1 MNQFISKALRW
12 LREPKTRAQDQLIIT
27 TSTAVLSIEVT
38 QTAQP
43 GDAHILHR
51 GSGLYYG
58 LARDH
63 HNDIWVAARGSR
75 VSDERESEDET
86 GQLINLSSDKRD
98 LAIDPPH
105 PLRDL
110 HGLAFAH
117 NALWLACSFDDAVAI
132 YSLTDQS
139 WIWWRP
145 LPTEPDQGHDQFHF
159 NTVWMEGDK
168 VWVLAHRRGPSWLL
182 AFPAQA
188 ALKGRTV
195 KPLEKIVLGE
205 QAHNLWRQ
213 PSGELCTCSS
223 IEGVLVGERG
233 WQLETGGFPRGIA
246 QIGDGWVV
254 GISELKER
262 RERDFTDARLQ
273 FYNANW
279 EKTGALC
286 IPNVGMVLDMMTVS
300 PNLLPASVGTLPV
313 VAD

>member
-1 MNQFISKALRW
+1 M
-12 LREPKTRAQDQLIIT
+12 AQSDY
-27 TSTAVLSIEVT
+27 
-38 QTAQP
+38 
-43 GDAHILHR
+43 AHILHT
-51 GSGLYYG
+51 GGGLYYG

-63 HNDIWVAARGSR
+63 NNDVWVAARGAR
-75 VSDERESEDET
+75 VSDKRESKDES
-86 GQLINLSSDKRD
+86 GQLINLSSDKSCPVVN
-98 LAIDPPH
+98 PPH

-132 YSLTDQS
+132 YSLVDQS
-139 WIWWRP
+139 WTWWRP

-159 NTVWMEGDK
+159 NTVWMEDDK

-195 KPLEKIVLGE
+195 KPLEKTVLGE

-223 IEGVLVGERG
+223 AEGVLMGERG

-246 QIGDGWVV
+246 RIGDGWVV

-262 RERDFTDARLQ
+262 RDRDFTDARLL

-279 EKTGALC
+279 EKTGALH
-286 IPNVGMVLDMMTVS
+286 IPNVGMVLDLMTVTS
-300 PNLLPASVGTLPV
+300 DLVPASIGTLPV

>member
-12 LREPKTRAQDQLIIT
+12 LREPKASVTDQLVIT

-38 QTAQP
+38 ETAQC
-43 GDAHILHR
+43 GDAHVLHT

-63 HNDIWVAARGSR
+63 NGDVWVAARGSR
-75 VSDERESEDET
+75 VSDERESKDET
-86 GQLINLSSDKRD
+86 GQLINLSSDKRH
-98 LAIDPPH
+98 LAVDPPH

-132 YSLTDQS
+132 YSLADQS

-145 LPTEPDQGHDQFHF
+145 LPTEPDQGQDQFHF
-159 NTVWMEGDK
+159 NTVWMEDDK

-188 ALKGRTV
+188 ALEGQTV

-223 IEGVLVGERG
+223 IEGVLMGERG

-286 IPNVGMVLDMMTVS
+286 IPNVGMVLDLMTVS
-300 PNLLPASVGTLPV
+300 PDLLPASVGTLPV